1 MFWLNIQSLF
11 VQLHMGTSNYQIS
24 VNFM

>member
-1 MFWLNIQSLF
+1 
-11 VQLHMGTSNYQIS
+11 MGTSNYQIS